1 MLEFLILGEV
11 VVFLYM
17 VDKKEGD
24 MKTKNNNNYLIQ
36 QEENKKRV
44 YYSPKR
50 KL

>member
-1 MLEFLILGEV
+1 MLAFLILGAV

-36 QEENKKRV
+36 QEENKKNAM
-44 YYSPKR
+44 KR
-50 KL
+50 